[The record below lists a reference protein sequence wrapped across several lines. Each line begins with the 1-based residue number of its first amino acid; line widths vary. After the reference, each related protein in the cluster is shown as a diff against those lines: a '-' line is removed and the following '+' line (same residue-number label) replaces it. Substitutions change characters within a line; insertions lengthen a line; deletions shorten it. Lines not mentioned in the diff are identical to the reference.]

1 MRATTKE
8 TQAHTRQQR
17 KPVRTNSHQR
27 KDNENRRKAS
37 REIASA
43 KGADYHQLVARATN
57 DAIRDWDLT
66 ADALTWRQG
75 LSSLLGYSPGESEPT
90 IAFWRQRI
98 HCDDSAR
105 VAASIREAIK
115 SKADHWSGEYR
126 FRHANGD
133 YLPLL
138 ERALI
143 VRDKAGRAVRFVG
156 TLMDVSARKQLQEKF
171 SHSQKMEA
179 FGQLA
184 GGVAHDFNNFL
195 TAILGYSDLLV
206 AEVEGRGT
214 GAKYLSEIRSA
225 AGRAASLTKQLLTF
239 SRREPLEPRVL
250 EVHKLIHNLERSI
263 LRLLGE
269 NISVLCDLMPQK
281 KYIKVDPDQF
291 TQIIINLAVNARDAM
306 PAGGTLLLKTE
317 TVCANGKAPPEMPPG
332 KYIGISITDN
342 GMGMSDA
349 VKEHL
354 FEPFFTTKD
363 DRHASGLGLATCYGI
378 VRQSGGRITVESE
391 VAKGT
396 AVHIYLPEVEAP
408 PTAAYRKRSKLP
420 PGNET
425 ILVVE
430 DDISVR
436 HVAVRT
442 LRMLG
447 YNVLEAF
454 RADEAKRLI
463 KNNAINLVVSDI
475 VLPDMSGCDFADW
488 MRLHCPSTQILL
500 TSGYLPE
507 TTVGRPSIDLPFL
520 SKPFDPQQLAE
531 TVRASLDSLIVS

>member
-1 MRATTKE
+1 MRATTSSHI
-8 TQAHTRQQR
+8 QTRQQP
-17 KPVRTNSHQR
+17 KAAKKNSRQR
-27 KDNENRRKAS
+27 KNNENHHKTPRKTA
-37 REIASA
+37 RA
-43 KGADYHQLVARATN
+43 KDADYHELVARATK
-57 DAIRDWDLT
+57 DAVRDWDL
-66 ADALTWRQG
+66 ASGELTWPQG
-75 LSSLLGYSPGESEPT
+75 LDTLLGYSPGESDQT
-90 IAFWRQRI
+90 IAFWQRRI
-98 HCDDSAR
+98 HGADRSR
-105 VAASIREAIK
+105 TAASIRDAIK
-115 SKADHWSGEYR
+115 SKAEYWSGEYR
-126 FRHANGD
+126 FRHAKGH
-133 YLPLL
+133 YLQLL

-143 VRDKAGRAVRFVG
+143 VRDINGRPVRFIG
-156 TLMDVSARKQLQEKF
+156 ALMDVTARKQLHDQL

-250 EVHKLIHNLERSI
+250 EVNNLIHDLERSM

-269 NISVLCDLMPQK
+269 NISVLCELMPEK
-281 KYIKVDPDQF
+281 KHIKVDPDQF

-306 PAGGTLLLKTE
+306 PAGGTLVLKTE
-317 TVCANGKAPPEMPPG
+317 AISTNGKASAELPSG
-332 KYIGISITDN
+332 KYIGISVIDN
-342 GMGMSDA
+342 GMGMTDD

-363 DRHASGLGLATCYGI
+363 DRHRSGLGLATCYGI
-378 VRQSGGRITVESE
+378 VRQSGGHIIVETQLG
-391 VAKGT
+391 KGT
-396 AVHIYLPEVEAP
+396 AVHIYLPEVVAP
-408 PTAAYRKRSKLP
+408 PPTPYRKRPKLP
-420 PGNET
+420 SGTET

-454 RADEAKRLI
+454 RADEAKRLLQC
-463 KNNAINLVVSDI
+463 NVVNLLVSDV

-488 MRLHCPSTQILL
+488 TRTNSPSTQILL

-507 TTVGRPSIDLPFL
+507 ITLDTPASDLPFL
-520 SKPFDPQQLAE
+520 SKPFDPEQLAE
-531 TVRASLDSLIVS
+531 TVRASLDGVVVS

>member
-1 MRATTKE
+1 MRATKE
-8 TQAHTRQQR
+8 TQVHTRQQR
-17 KPVRTNSHQR
+17 KPARTNSHQR
-27 KDNENRRKAS
+27 ENNENRRKTS
-37 REIASA
+37 RKIPSPE
-43 KGADYHQLVARATN
+43 GADYHQLVARATN

-75 LSSLLGYSPGESEPT
+75 LKSLLGYSPDESDST

-98 HCDDSAR
+98 HRDDCAR
-105 VAASIREAIK
+105 VAVSIREAIK

-126 FRHANGD
+126 FRHANGH

-143 VRDKAGRAVRFVG
+143 MRDKNGRAVRFLG
-156 TLMDVSARKQLQEKF
+156 SLMDVSARKQLQEKF

-214 GAKYLSEIRSA
+214 GARYLSEIRSA

-239 SRREPLEPRVL
+239 SRRQPLEPRVL
-250 EVHKLIHNLERSI
+250 EVNKLIHNLERSI

-269 NISVLCDLMPQK
+269 NISVLCDLIPEK
-281 KYIKVDPDQF
+281 KHIKVDPDQF

-306 PAGGTLLLKTE
+306 PVGGTLLLKTE
-317 TVCANGKAPPEMPPG
+317 TIFSNGKSPPEMSPG

-342 GMGMSDA
+342 GVGMSDE

-354 FEPFFTTKD
+354 FEPFFTTKG

-378 VRQSGGRITVESE
+378 VRQSGGCITVESE
-391 VAKGT
+391 LAKGT
-396 AVHIYLPEVEAP
+396 AVHIYLPEAEAP
-408 PTAAYRKRSKLP
+408 PAAAYRKRPKLP

-463 KNNAINLVVSDI
+463 KNNAVNLVLSDV

-488 MRLHCPSTQILL
+488 MRLNCPSTQVLL

-507 TTVGRPSIDLPFL
+507 TTIGRPSIDLPFL

-531 TVRASLDSLIVS
+531 TVRASLDALIVS

>member
-1 MRATTKE
+1 MRATTASHI
-8 TQAHTRQQR
+8 QTRQR
-17 KPVRTNSHQR
+17 KPKISRQQKNNENQR
-27 KDNENRRKAS
+27 KTPRKTAS
-37 REIASA
+37 TQD
-43 KGADYHQLVARATN
+43 ADYHQLVARATN
-57 DAIRDWDLT
+57 DAVRDWNLANGDLT
-66 ADALTWRQG
+66 WPQG
-75 LSSLLGYSPGESEPT
+75 LDTLLGYSPGRSDRT
-90 IAFWRQRI
+90 IAFWQRQVHGSDR
-98 HCDDSAR
+98 SR
-105 VAASIREAIK
+105 TAASIRNAIK
-115 SKADHWSGEYR
+115 SKAGYWSGEYR
-126 FRHANGD
+126 FRHAKGH
-133 YLPLL
+133 YLQLL

-143 VRDKAGRAVRFVG
+143 VRDSNGHPVRFIGV
-156 TLMDVSARKQLQEKF
+156 LMDVTARKQLHDQL

-250 EVHKLIHNLERSI
+250 EVNKLVHDLERSM

-269 NISVLCDLMPQK
+269 NISVLCELMPEK
-281 KYIKVDPDQF
+281 KHIKVDPDQF
-291 TQIIINLAVNARDAM
+291 SQIIINLAVNARDAM
-306 PAGGTLLLKTE
+306 PAGGTLVLKTKAIS
-317 TVCANGKAPPEMPPG
+317 TNGKSPAELPPG
-332 KYIGISITDN
+332 KYVSISVIDN
-342 GMGMSDA
+342 GMGMTDE

-363 DRHASGLGLATCYGI
+363 DRHGSGLGLATCYGI
-378 VRQSGGRITVESE
+378 VRQSGGHIIVESE
-391 VAKGT
+391 LGKGT
-396 AVHIYLPEVEAP
+396 AVHIYLPEVVAP
-408 PTAAYRKRSKLP
+408 PPAPYRKRPKLP
-420 PGNET
+420 SGTET

-463 KNNAINLVVSDI
+463 QCNIVNLVVSDV
-475 VLPDMSGCDFADW
+475 VLPDMSGCDFAHW
-488 MRLHCPSTQILL
+488 TRTNSPSTQILL

-507 TTVGRPSIDLPFL
+507 ITLDTPASDLPFL
-520 SKPFDPQQLAE
+520 SKPFDPEQLAE
-531 TVRASLDSLIVS
+531 SVRASLDGIVVS

>member
-1 MRATTKE
+1 MRATTASHI
-8 TQAHTRQQR
+8 QTRQQR
-17 KPVRTNSHQR
+17 KPKISRQR
-27 KDNENRRKAS
+27 KNNENQQKTPRKTAP
-37 REIASA
+37 A
-43 KGADYHQLVARATN
+43 KDADYHQLVARATR
-57 DAIRDWDLT
+57 DAVRDWNLASGDLI
-66 ADALTWRQG
+66 WPQG
-75 LSSLLGYSPGESEPT
+75 LDTLLGYSPDKSDQT
-90 IAFWRQRI
+90 IAFWQRQI
-98 HCDDSAR
+98 HGLDRSR
-105 VAASIREAIK
+105 TGGSIRDAIK
-115 SKADHWSGEYR
+115 SKAEYWSGEYR
-126 FRHANGD
+126 FRHARGH
-133 YLPLL
+133 YLQLL

-143 VRDKAGRAVRFVG
+143 VRDSNGHAVRFIGV
-156 TLMDVSARKQLQEKF
+156 LMDVTTRKQLHDQL

-250 EVHKLIHNLERSI
+250 EVNKLIHDLERSI

-269 NISVLCDLMPQK
+269 NISVLCELMPEK
-281 KYIKVDPDQF
+281 KHIKVDPDQF

-306 PAGGTLLLKTE
+306 PAGGTLVLKTE
-317 TVCANGKAPPEMPPG
+317 AISTDGKRPAELPPG
-332 KYIGISITDN
+332 KYVSISVIDN
-342 GMGMSDA
+342 GMGMADD

-363 DRHASGLGLATCYGI
+363 DRHGSGLGLATSYGI
-378 VRQSGGRITVESE
+378 VRQSGGHIIVESE
-391 VAKGT
+391 LGKGT
-396 AVHIYLPEVEAP
+396 AVHIYLPEVVAP
-408 PTAAYRKRSKLP
+408 PPAPYRKRPKLP
-420 PGNET
+420 SGTET

-463 KNNAINLVVSDI
+463 QCNIVNLVVSDV

-488 MRLHCPSTQILL
+488 TRNNSPSTQILL

-507 TTVGRPSIDLPFL
+507 ITLDTPASDLPFL
-520 SKPFDPQQLAE
+520 SKPFDPEQLAE
-531 TVRASLDSLIVS
+531 SVRASLDGVVVS

>member
-1 MRATTKE
+1 
-8 TQAHTRQQR
+8 
-17 KPVRTNSHQR
+17 
-27 KDNENRRKAS
+27 
-37 REIASA
+37 I
-43 KGADYHQLVARATN
+43 
-57 DAIRDWDLT
+57 
-66 ADALTWRQG
+66 
-75 LSSLLGYSPGESEPT
+75 
-90 IAFWRQRI
+90 
-98 HCDDSAR
+98 
-105 VAASIREAIK
+105 AASIRDAIK
-115 SKADHWSGEYR
+115 SKAEYWSGEYR
-126 FRHANGD
+126 FRHAKGH
-133 YLPLL
+133 YLQLL

-143 VRDKAGRAVRFVG
+143 VRDGSRRPVRFIGV
-156 TLMDVSARKQLQEKF
+156 LMDVTARKQLQDQL

-250 EVHKLIHNLERSI
+250 EVNKLIHDLERSM

-269 NISVLCDLMPQK
+269 NISVLCELMPGK
-281 KYIKVDPDQF
+281 KHIKVDPDQF

-306 PAGGTLLLKTE
+306 PAGGTLVLKTE
-317 TVCANGKAPPEMPPG
+317 AISTNGKSRAELPPG
-332 KYIGISITDN
+332 KYVSISVIDN
-342 GMGMSDA
+342 GMGMTDD
-349 VKEHL
+349 VKERL

-363 DRHASGLGLATCYGI
+363 DRHGSGLGLATCYGI
-378 VRQSGGRITVESE
+378 VRQSGGHIIIESE
-391 VAKGT
+391 LGKGT
-396 AVHIYLPEVEAP
+396 AVHIYLPEVVAP
-408 PTAAYRKRSKLP
+408 PPAPYRKRPKLP
-420 PGNET
+420 SGTET

-463 KNNAINLVVSDI
+463 QCNIVNLVVSDV

-488 MRLHCPSTQILL
+488 TRTNSPSTQILL

-507 TTVGRPSIDLPFL
+507 ITLDTPASDLPFL
-520 SKPFDPQQLAE
+520 SKPFDPEQLAE
-531 TVRASLDSLIVS
+531 TVRASLDGVVVS

>member
-1 MRATTKE
+1 MRATTATHIQK
-8 TQAHTRQQR
+8 RQQR
-17 KPVRTNSHQR
+17 ETGRKNSPR
-27 KDNENRRKAS
+27 KSNENQRQTSRKTAATKS
-37 REIASA
+37 
-43 KGADYHQLVARATN
+43 ADYYQLVARATK

-66 ADALTWRQG
+66 SGTLTWPQG
-75 LSSLLGYSPGESEPT
+75 LDSLLGYSPNGSGHT
-90 IAFWRQRI
+90 IAFWQQQIHHDDQSRI
-98 HCDDSAR
+98 
-105 VAASIREAIK
+105 AASIRETIK
-115 SKADHWSGEYR
+115 SKAEHWSGEYR
-126 FRHANGD
+126 FRHAKGH
-133 YLPLL
+133 YLQLL
-138 ERALI
+138 ERALL
-143 VRDKAGRAVRFVG
+143 VRDKNGRAVRFVG
-156 TLMDVSARKQLQEKF
+156 TLMDVTARKQLRDQL

-206 AEVEGRGT
+206 AEIQGRGT

-225 AGRAASLTKQLLTF
+225 AGRAASLTRQLLTF
-239 SRREPLEPRVL
+239 SRRQPLEPRIL
-250 EVHKLIHNLERSI
+250 EVNTLIHNLERSI

-269 NISVLCDLMPQK
+269 NISVLCELMPEK
-281 KYIKVDPDQF
+281 KHIKVDPDQF
-291 TQIIINLAVNARDAM
+291 TQIMINLAVNARDAM
-306 PAGGTLLLKTE
+306 PAGGTLVLKTE
-317 TVCANGKAPPEMPPG
+317 TISTNGKSLPELPSG
-332 KYIGISITDN
+332 KYVRISVIDN
-342 GMGMSDA
+342 GMGMSEE

-354 FEPFFTTKD
+354 FEPFFSTKG
-363 DRHASGLGLATCYGI
+363 DRHGSGLGLATCYGI
-378 VRQSGGRITVESE
+378 VRQSGGHITVESE
-391 VAKGT
+391 LAKGT
-396 AVHIYLPEVEAP
+396 AVHIYLPEVAAP
-408 PTAAYRKRSKLP
+408 PAAAYRKRPKLP
-420 PGNET
+420 SGTET

-463 KNNAINLVVSDI
+463 ECNVINLVVSDI

-488 MRLHCPSTQILL
+488 MRLNCPSTQILL

-507 TTVGRPSIDLPFL
+507 MTTIGTPSSDLPFL

-531 TVRASLDSLIVS
+531 TVRASLDAVVLT

>member
-1 MRATTKE
+1 MRATTE
-8 TQAHTRQQR
+8 SHIQTRQQP
-17 KPVRTNSHQR
+17 KPIKKISRQQKNNENQR
-27 KDNENRRKAS
+27 KTPGKATP
-37 REIASA
+37 A
-43 KGADYHQLVARATN
+43 KDADYRQLVARATN
-57 DAIRDWDLT
+57 DAVRDWDL
-66 ADALTWRQG
+66 ASGDLTWPQG
-75 LSSLLGYSPGESEPT
+75 LDTLLGYSTAKSDQT
-90 IAFWRQRI
+90 IAFWQRQI
-98 HCDDSAR
+98 HGSDRSR
-105 VAASIREAIK
+105 TAASIRDAIK
-115 SKADHWSGEYR
+115 SKADYWSGEYR
-126 FRHANGD
+126 FRHAKGH
-133 YLPLL
+133 YLQLL

-143 VRDKAGRAVRFVG
+143 VRDSTGRAVRFIG
-156 TLMDVSARKQLQEKF
+156 ALMDVTARKQLQDQL
-171 SHSQKMEA
+171 SQSQKMEA

-184 GGVAHDFNNFL
+184 GGIAHDFNNFL

-239 SRREPLEPRVL
+239 SRRQPLEPRVL
-250 EVHKLIHNLERSI
+250 EVNKVIHDLERSV

-269 NISVLCDLMPQK
+269 NISVLCELMPGK
-281 KYIKVDPDQF
+281 KHIKVDPDQF

-306 PAGGTLLLKTE
+306 PAGGTLVLKTE
-317 TVCANGKAPPEMPPG
+317 AISGDGNSPVELPRG
-332 KYIGISITDN
+332 KYVGISVIDN
-342 GMGMSDA
+342 GMGMTDE

-354 FEPFFTTKD
+354 FEPFFTTKE
-363 DRHASGLGLATCYGI
+363 DRHGSGLGLATCYGI
-378 VRQSGGRITVESE
+378 IRQSGGHIIIESE
-391 VAKGT
+391 LGKGT
-396 AVHIYLPEVEAP
+396 AVHIYLPEVVAP
-408 PTAAYRKRSKLP
+408 PPAPYRKRPKLP
-420 PGNET
+420 SGTET

-463 KNNAINLVVSDI
+463 QCNVVNLVVSDV

-488 MRLHCPSTQILL
+488 TRNNSPSTQILL

-507 TTVGRPSIDLPFL
+507 ITLHTPASDMPFL
-520 SKPFDPQQLAE
+520 SKPFDPEQLAE
-531 TVRASLDSLIVS
+531 TVRASLDGVIVR

>member
-1 MRATTKE
+1 MRATTATH
-8 TQAHTRQQR
+8 TQTRQKPKPTR
-17 KPVRTNSHQR
+17 KNSR
-27 KDNENRRKAS
+27 EGKSNENQRQASRKA
-37 REIASA
+37 APAKSA
-43 KGADYHQLVARATN
+43 DHYQLVARATN
-57 DAIRDWDLT
+57 DAVRDWDLT
-66 ADALTWRQG
+66 TDTLIWPQG
-75 LSSLLGYSPGESEPT
+75 FDTLLGYPPSKSEKT
-90 IAFWRQRI
+90 IGFWQQQVHVADRSRT
-98 HCDDSAR
+98 
-105 VAASIREAIK
+105 AASIRKAIE
-115 SKADHWSGEYR
+115 SAAEYWSGEYR
-126 FRHANGD
+126 FRHAKGH
-133 YLPLL
+133 YLQLL

-143 VRDKAGRAVRFVG
+143 VRDEKGRAVRFVG
-156 TLMDVSARKQLQEKF
+156 VLMDVTARKQLHGHL

-206 AEVEGRGT
+206 AEVEGRGS

-225 AGRAASLTKQLLTF
+225 AGRAASLTRQLLTF

-250 EVHKLIHNLERSI
+250 EVNKLIHDLERSM

-269 NISVLCDLMPQK
+269 NISVICELMPDK
-281 KYIKVDPDQF
+281 KHIKVHPDQF

-306 PAGGTLLLKTE
+306 PAGGTLVLKTE
-317 TVCANGKAPPEMPPG
+317 AISENGKSPSELPTG
-332 KYIGISITDN
+332 KYVGISMIDN
-342 GMGMSDA
+342 GMGMSDE
-349 VKEHL
+349 VKAHL

-363 DRHASGLGLATCYGI
+363 DRHGSGLGLATCYGI
-378 VRQSGGRITVESE
+378 VRQSGGHILVESE
-391 VAKGT
+391 LAKGT
-396 AVHIYLPEVEAP
+396 AVHIYLPEVAAP
-408 PTAAYRKRSKLP
+408 PQALYRKRPKLP
-420 PGNET
+420 IGTET

-463 KNNAINLVVSDI
+463 QTNIVHLLVSDV

-488 MRLHCPSTQILL
+488 TRTNSPDTQILL

-507 TTVGRPSIDLPFL
+507 LTLGPASDLPFL
-520 SKPFDPQQLAE
+520 SKPFDLEQLAE
-531 TVRASLDSLIVS
+531 TVRASLDGVVVS

>member
-1 MRATTKE
+1 MRATTE
-8 TQAHTRQQR
+8 SHIQTRQQR
-17 KPVRTNSHQR
+17 NPKISCQPKN
-27 KDNENRRKAS
+27 NENQQKTPRKT
-37 REIASA
+37 ASA
-43 KGADYHQLVARATN
+43 KDADYHQLVARATK
-57 DAIRDWDLT
+57 DAVRDWNLASDDLT
-66 ADALTWRQG
+66 WPQG
-75 LSSLLGYSPGESEPT
+75 LDTLLGYSPGKLDQT
-90 IAFWRQRI
+90 IAFWQR
-98 HCDDSAR
+98 HVHGSDRSR
-105 VAASIREAIK
+105 TAASIRDVIK
-115 SKADHWSGEYR
+115 SKGEYWSGEYR
-126 FRHANGD
+126 FRHAKGH
-133 YLPLL
+133 YVQLL

-143 VRDKAGRAVRFVG
+143 VRDSNGHPVRFIGV
-156 TLMDVSARKQLQEKF
+156 LMDVTARKQLHDQL

-250 EVHKLIHNLERSI
+250 NVNKLIHDLERSM

-269 NISVLCDLMPQK
+269 NISVLCELMPEK
-281 KYIKVDPDQF
+281 KHIKVDPDQF

-306 PAGGTLLLKTE
+306 PAGGTLVLKTE
-317 TVCANGKAPPEMPPG
+317 AISSNGKSPAELPRG
-332 KYIGISITDN
+332 KYVSVSVIDN
-342 GMGMSDA
+342 GMGMTDDA
-349 VKEHL
+349 KEHL
-354 FEPFFTTKD
+354 FEPFFTTKE
-363 DRHASGLGLATCYGI
+363 DRHGSGLGLATCYGI
-378 VRQSGGRITVESE
+378 VRQSGGHIIVESE
-391 VAKGT
+391 LGKGT
-396 AVHIYLPEVEAP
+396 AVHIYLPEVVAP
-408 PTAAYRKRSKLP
+408 PPAPYRKRPKLP
-420 PGNET
+420 SGNET

-463 KNNAINLVVSDI
+463 ECNIVNLVVSDV
-475 VLPDMSGCDFADW
+475 VLPDMSGCDFAHW
-488 MRLHCPSTQILL
+488 TRTNSPSTQILL

-507 TTVGRPSIDLPFL
+507 ITLDTPASDLPFL
-520 SKPFDPQQLAE
+520 SKPFDPEQLAE
-531 TVRASLDSLIVS
+531 RVRASLDGVVIS

>member
-1 MRATTKE
+1 MRATT
-8 TQAHTRQQR
+8 ASHILTRQQVKPTKNISR
-17 KPVRTNSHQR
+17 KRQTNENQR
-27 KDNENRRKAS
+27 KTSRKTAP
-37 REIASA
+37 A
-43 KGADYHQLVARATN
+43 KGADYRQLVARATK
-57 DAIRDWDLT
+57 DAVRDWDL
-66 ADALTWRQG
+66 ASGSLAWPQG
-75 LSSLLGYSPGESEPT
+75 LDTLLGYSRAKCDQT
-90 IAFWRQRI
+90 IAFWQRQIHGADRSRI
-98 HCDDSAR
+98 
-105 VAASIREAIK
+105 AASIRDAIK
-115 SKADHWSGEYR
+115 SKAEHWSGEYR
-126 FRHANGD
+126 FRHAKGH
-133 YLPLL
+133 YLQLL

-143 VRDKAGRAVRFVG
+143 VLDDNGRPLRFVG
-156 TLMDVSARKQLQEKF
+156 VLMDVTARKQLHDQL

-250 EVHKLIHNLERSI
+250 EVNKVIHDLERSM

-269 NISVLCDLMPQK
+269 NISVLCELMPEK
-281 KYIKVDPDQF
+281 KHIKVDPDQF

-306 PAGGTLLLKTE
+306 PAGGTLVLKTE
-317 TVCANGKAPPEMPPG
+317 PVSTHGKLPAELPPG
-332 KYIGISITDN
+332 KYVRISVVDN
-342 GMGMSDA
+342 GMGMSDD
-349 VKEHL
+349 VKDHL

-363 DRHASGLGLATCYGI
+363 PRYGSGLGLATCYGI
-378 VRQSGGRITVESE
+378 VRQSGGHIIVDSE
-391 VAKGT
+391 LGKGT
-396 AVHIYLPEVEAP
+396 AVRIFLPEVVAP
-408 PTAAYRKRSKLP
+408 PPVVYRKRPKLP
-420 PGNET
+420 SGNET

-442 LRMLG
+442 LRLLG

-463 KNNAINLVVSDI
+463 ECNVVNLLLTDV

-488 MRLHCPSTQILL
+488 TRANSPATQILL

-507 TTVGRPSIDLPFL
+507 ITLNSPGSGLPFL
-520 SKPFDPQQLAE
+520 SKPFDPEQLAE
-531 TVRASLDSLIVS
+531 TVRASLDGIVVG

>member
-1 MRATTKE
+1 MRATTASHI
-8 TQAHTRQQR
+8 QTRQR
-17 KPVRTNSHQR
+17 KPKISPQQKNNENQR
-27 KDNENRRKAS
+27 KTPRKTAS
-37 REIASA
+37 TQD
-43 KGADYHQLVARATN
+43 ADYHQLVARATN
-57 DAIRDWDLT
+57 DAVRDWNLANGDLT
-66 ADALTWRQG
+66 WPQG
-75 LSSLLGYSPGESEPT
+75 LDTLLGYSPGKSDQT
-90 IAFWRQRI
+90 IAFWQRQI
-98 HCDDSAR
+98 HGADRSR
-105 VAASIREAIK
+105 TAASIREAIK
-115 SKADHWSGEYR
+115 SKAEYWSGEYR
-126 FRHANGD
+126 FRHAKGH
-133 YLPLL
+133 YLQLM

-143 VRDKAGRAVRFVG
+143 IRDRSGRAVRFIGV
-156 TLMDVSARKQLQEKF
+156 LMDVTAHKQLHDQL

-250 EVHKLIHNLERSI
+250 NVNKLIHDLERSM
-263 LRLLGE
+263 L
-269 NISVLCDLMPQK
+269 V
-281 KYIKVDPDQF
+281 
-291 TQIIINLAVNARDAM
+291 
-306 PAGGTLLLKTE
+306 LKTE
-317 TVCANGKAPPEMPPG
+317 PISSNGKSRVELPPG
-332 KYIGISITDN
+332 KYVSISVIDN
-342 GMGMSDA
+342 GMGMTDD

-363 DRHASGLGLATCYGI
+363 DRHGSGLGLATCYGI
-378 VRQSGGRITVESE
+378 VRQSGGHIIVESE
-391 VAKGT
+391 LGKGT
-396 AVHIYLPEVEAP
+396 AVYIYLPEVVAP
-408 PTAAYRKRSKLP
+408 PPAPYRKRPKLP
-420 PGNET
+420 SGTET

-463 KNNAINLVVSDI
+463 QCNIVNLVVSDV

-488 MRLHCPSTQILL
+488 TRNNSPSTQILL

-507 TTVGRPSIDLPFL
+507 ITLDTPASDLPFL
-520 SKPFDPQQLAE
+520 SKPFDPEQLAE
-531 TVRASLDSLIVS
+531 SVRASLDGVVVS

>member
-1 MRATTKE
+1 MRATTASHI
-8 TQAHTRQQR
+8 QTRQQP
-17 KPVRTNSHQR
+17 KPAKKNSRQR
-27 KDNENRRKAS
+27 KNNENQRKTS
-37 REIASA
+37 RKTAPA
-43 KGADYHQLVARATN
+43 KDANYHQLVARATK
-57 DAIRDWDLT
+57 DAVRDWNL
-66 ADALTWRQG
+66 ASGELIWPQG
-75 LSSLLGYSPGESEPT
+75 LDTLLGYCPGKSDQT
-90 IAFWRQRI
+90 IAFWQREI
-98 HCDDSAR
+98 HGEDRSR
-105 VAASIREAIK
+105 TAASIRDAIK
-115 SKADHWSGEYR
+115 SKAEYWSGEYR
-126 FRHANGD
+126 FRHAKGH
-133 YLPLL
+133 YLQLL

-143 VRDKAGRAVRFVG
+143 VRDGDGRAVRFVG
-156 TLMDVSARKQLQEKF
+156 VLMDVTARKQLHDQL

-250 EVHKLIHNLERSI
+250 EVNKLIHDLERSM

-269 NISVLCDLMPQK
+269 NISVLCELMPGK
-281 KYIKVDPDQF
+281 KHIKVDPDQF

-306 PAGGTLLLKTE
+306 PAGGTLVLKTE
-317 TVCANGKAPPEMPPG
+317 VISTNGKSPAELPPG
-332 KYIGISITDN
+332 EYICISIVDN
-342 GMGMSDA
+342 GMGMTDD

-363 DRHASGLGLATCYGI
+363 DRHRSGLGLATCYGI
-378 VRQSGGRITVESE
+378 VRQSGGHIIVESE
-391 VAKGT
+391 LGKGT
-396 AVHIYLPEVEAP
+396 AVHIYLPEVDAP
-408 PTAAYRKRSKLP
+408 PPAPYRKRSKLP
-420 PGNET
+420 SGNET

-436 HVAVRT
+436 HVTVRT

-463 KNNAINLVVSDI
+463 ECNIVNLVVSDV

-488 MRLHCPSTQILL
+488 TRTNSPSTQILL

-507 TTVGRPSIDLPFL
+507 ITLDTPASDLPFL
-520 SKPFDPQQLAE
+520 SKPFDPEQLAE
-531 TVRASLDSLIVS
+531 RVRATLDGVVVG

>member
-1 MRATTKE
+1 MRATTA
-8 TQAHTRQQR
+8 THIQTRRQQKAAR
-17 KPVRTNSHQR
+17 KNSHLCNS
-27 KDNENRRKAS
+27 NENQRQTSRKTAATKS
-37 REIASA
+37 P
-43 KGADYHQLVARATN
+43 DHYQLVARATK

-66 ADALTWRQG
+66 SGALTWPQG
-75 LSSLLGYSPGESEPT
+75 LHPLLGYSPSPPRQT
-90 IAFWRQRI
+90 IAFWQHQIHRDDRSRI
-98 HCDDSAR
+98 
-105 VAASIREAIK
+105 AASIREAIK
-115 SKADHWSGEYR
+115 SKAEHWSGEYR
-126 FRHANGD
+126 FRHAKGH
-133 YLPLL
+133 YLLLL
-138 ERALI
+138 ERALFL
-143 VRDKAGRAVRFVG
+143 RDKNGRAVRFVG
-156 TLMDVSARKQLQEKF
+156 TLMDVTGRKQLRDQL

-206 AEVEGRGT
+206 AEIPGRGT

-225 AGRAASLTKQLLTF
+225 AGRAASLTRQLLTF
-239 SRREPLEPRVL
+239 SRRQPLEPRVL
-250 EVHKLIHNLERSI
+250 EVNTLIHNLERSV

-269 NISVLCDLMPQK
+269 NISVLCELMTEK
-281 KYIKVDPDQF
+281 RHIKVDPDQF

-306 PAGGTLLLKTE
+306 PAGGTLVLKTE
-317 TVCANGKAPPEMPPG
+317 TISTNGKSPSELPAG
-332 KYIGISITDN
+332 KYVRISVIDN
-342 GMGMSDA
+342 GMGMSQE

-363 DRHASGLGLATCYGI
+363 DRHGSGLGLATCYGI
-378 VRQSGGRITVESE
+378 VGQSGGHITVESE
-391 VAKGT
+391 LAKGT
-396 AVHIYLPEVEAP
+396 AVRIDLPEVAAP
-408 PTAAYRKRSKLP
+408 PTAAYRKRPKLP
-420 PGNET
+420 NGTET

-436 HVAVRT
+436 HVTVRT
-442 LRMLG
+442 LRLLG

-463 KNNAINLVVSDI
+463 ENTAINLVVSDI

-488 MRLHCPSTQILL
+488 MRINSPSTQILL

-507 TTVGRPSIDLPFL
+507 MTTIGTPSSDLPFL

-531 TVRASLDSLIVS
+531 TVRASLDAVVLT

>member
-1 MRATTKE
+1 MRATTASHI
-8 TQAHTRQQR
+8 QTRQQR
-17 KPVRTNSHQR
+17 KPKISRQR
-27 KDNENRRKAS
+27 KNNEDQQKTPRKTAP
-37 REIASA
+37 A
-43 KGADYHQLVARATN
+43 KDADYRQLVARATK
-57 DAIRDWDLT
+57 DAVRDWNL
-66 ADALTWRQG
+66 ANDALTWPQG
-75 LSSLLGYSPGESEPT
+75 LDTLLGYSPGKSDQT
-90 IAFWRQRI
+90 IAFWQRQI
-98 HCDDSAR
+98 HGSDRSR
-105 VAASIREAIK
+105 TAAFIRDAIK
-115 SKADHWSGEYR
+115 SKAEYWSGEYR
-126 FRHANGD
+126 FRHAKGH
-133 YLPLL
+133 YLQVL

-143 VRDKAGRAVRFVG
+143 VRDSNGQAVRLIGV
-156 TLMDVSARKQLQEKF
+156 LMDVTARKQLHDQL

-206 AEVEGRGT
+206 AEVDGRGT

-250 EVHKLIHNLERSI
+250 NVNKLIHDLERSM

-269 NISVLCDLMPQK
+269 NISVLCELMPEK
-281 KYIKVDPDQF
+281 KHIKVDPDQF

-306 PAGGTLLLKTE
+306 PAGGTLVLKTE
-317 TVCANGKAPPEMPPG
+317 AISTNGKSPAELPRG
-332 KYIGISITDN
+332 KYVSISVIDN
-342 GMGMSDA
+342 GMGMSDE

-354 FEPFFTTKD
+354 FEPFFTTKE
-363 DRHASGLGLATCYGI
+363 DRHGSGLGLATCYGI
-378 VRQSGGRITVESE
+378 VRQSGGHLIVESE
-391 VAKGT
+391 LGKGT
-396 AVHIYLPEVEAP
+396 AVHIYLPEVVAP
-408 PTAAYRKRSKLP
+408 PPAPYRKRPKLP
-420 PGNET
+420 SGNET

-463 KNNAINLVVSDI
+463 ECNIVNLVVSDV
-475 VLPDMSGCDFADW
+475 VLPDMSGCDFAHW
-488 MRLHCPSTQILL
+488 TRTNSPSTQILL

-507 TTVGRPSIDLPFL
+507 ITLDTPASDLPFL
-520 SKPFDPQQLAE
+520 SKPFDPEQLAE
-531 TVRASLDSLIVS
+531 RVRASLDGVVIS

>member
-1 MRATTKE
+1 MRATTASHI
-8 TQAHTRQQR
+8 QTRQQR
-17 KPVRTNSHQR
+17 KPAKKISHQR
-27 KDNENRRKAS
+27 KNNENQRKTP
-37 REIASA
+37 RETAPPQDA
-43 KGADYHQLVARATN
+43 NYHQLVARATN
-57 DAIRDWDLT
+57 DAVRDWNLT
-66 ADALTWRQG
+66 SGELTWPQG
-75 LSSLLGYSPGESEPT
+75 LDTLLGYSPGKSDQT
-90 IAFWRQRI
+90 IAFWQRQIQGKDRSRI
-98 HCDDSAR
+98 AG
-105 VAASIREAIK
+105 SIRDAIK
-115 SKADHWSGEYR
+115 SKAEYWSGEYR
-126 FRHANGD
+126 FRHAKGH
-133 YLPLL
+133 YLQLL

-143 VRDKAGRAVRFVG
+143 VRDSNGRPVRFIGV
-156 TLMDVSARKQLQEKF
+156 LMDVTARKQLHDQL

-250 EVHKLIHNLERSI
+250 EVNKVIHDLECSM

-269 NISVLCDLMPQK
+269 NISVLCELMPEK
-281 KYIKVDPDQF
+281 KHIKVDPDQF

-306 PAGGTLLLKTE
+306 PAGGTLVLKTE
-317 TVCANGKAPPEMPPG
+317 AVSTNGKSPAELPPG
-332 KYIGISITDN
+332 KYVSISMIDN
-342 GMGMSDA
+342 GMGMTDD

-363 DRHASGLGLATCYGI
+363 DRHGSGLGLATCYGI
-378 VRQSGGRITVESE
+378 VRQSGGHIIVESE
-391 VAKGT
+391 LGKGT
-396 AVHIYLPEVEAP
+396 AVHIYLPEVGAP
-408 PTAAYRKRSKLP
+408 PPAPYRKRPKLP
-420 PGNET
+420 SGTET

-463 KNNAINLVVSDI
+463 QCNIVNLVVSDV

-488 MRLHCPSTQILL
+488 TRTNSPSTQILL

-507 TTVGRPSIDLPFL
+507 ITLDTPASDLPFL
-520 SKPFDPQQLAE
+520 SKPFDPEQLAE
-531 TVRASLDSLIVS
+531 TVRASLDGVVVS

>member
-1 MRATTKE
+1 MRATTATH
-8 TQAHTRQQR
+8 TQTRQKPKPTR
-17 KPVRTNSHQR
+17 KNSR
-27 KDNENRRKAS
+27 KRKSNENQRQAS
-37 REIASA
+37 REATPA
-43 KGADYHQLVARATN
+43 KTADHYQLVARATN

-66 ADALTWRQG
+66 TGALTWPQG
-75 LSSLLGYSPGESEPT
+75 LDTLLGHSSGKAAQT
-90 IAFWRQRI
+90 IAFWQQQI
-98 HCDDSAR
+98 HAADRSR
-105 VAASIREAIK
+105 TAASVRDAIE
-115 SKADHWSGEYR
+115 SAAEYWSGEYR
-126 FRHANGD
+126 FRHAKGH
-133 YLPLL
+133 YLQLL

-143 VRDKAGRAVRFVG
+143 VRDEKGRAVRFVG
-156 TLMDVSARKQLQEKF
+156 VLMDVTARKQLHDHL

-206 AEVEGRGT
+206 AEIEDRGT

-225 AGRAASLTKQLLTF
+225 AGRAASLTRQLLTF
-239 SRREPLEPRVL
+239 SRRQPLEPRVL
-250 EVHKLIHNLERSI
+250 EVNKLIHNLERSM

-269 NISVLCDLMPQK
+269 NISVLCELMPEK
-281 KYIKVDPDQF
+281 KHIKVNPDQF

-306 PAGGTLLLKTE
+306 PAGGTLVLKTE
-317 TVCANGKAPPEMPPG
+317 AISTNGQSPAELPPG
-332 KYIGISITDN
+332 KYISLSIIDN
-342 GMGMSDA
+342 GMGMSDD
-349 VKEHL
+349 VKAHL

-363 DRHASGLGLATCYGI
+363 DRHGSGLGLATCYGI
-378 VRQSGGRITVESE
+378 VRQSGGHITIESE
-391 VAKGT
+391 LAKGT
-396 AVHIYLPEVEAP
+396 AVRIYLPEVAAP
-408 PTAAYRKRSKLP
+408 PPADYRKRPKLP
-420 PGNET
+420 NGTET

-463 KNNAINLVVSDI
+463 ECNVINLVVSDI

-488 MRLHCPSTQILL
+488 MRTNSPSTQILL

-507 TTVGRPSIDLPFL
+507 MTTIGTPSSDLPFL

-531 TVRASLDSLIVS
+531 TVRASLDAVVLT

>member
-1 MRATTKE
+1 MRAITATHI
-8 TQAHTRQQR
+8 QTRRRREAARKNSPQR
-17 KPVRTNSHQR
+17 KT
-27 KDNENRRKAS
+27 NENQWQTSRKTA
-37 REIASA
+37 ATQSA
-43 KGADYHQLVARATN
+43 DHYQLVARATK

-66 ADALTWRQG
+66 SSALTWPQG
-75 LSSLLGYSPGESEPT
+75 LDSLLGYSESGSGQT
-90 IAFWRQRI
+90 IAFWQQQIHRDDRSRI
-98 HCDDSAR
+98 
-105 VAASIREAIK
+105 AASIREAIK
-115 SKADHWSGEYR
+115 SKAEHWSGEYR
-126 FRHANGD
+126 FRHAKGH
-133 YLPLL
+133 YLQLL
-138 ERALI
+138 ERALL
-143 VRDKAGRAVRFVG
+143 VRDKNGRAVRFVG
-156 TLMDVSARKQLQEKF
+156 TLMDVTARKQLRDQL

-206 AEVEGRGT
+206 AEIQGRGT

-225 AGRAASLTKQLLTF
+225 AGRAASLTRQLLTF
-239 SRREPLEPRVL
+239 SRRQPLEPRIL
-250 EVHKLIHNLERSI
+250 EVNTLIHNLERSI

-269 NISVLCDLMPQK
+269 NISVLCELMPEK
-281 KYIKVDPDQF
+281 KHIKVDPDQF

-306 PAGGTLLLKTE
+306 PAGGTLVLKTE
-317 TVCANGKAPPEMPPG
+317 TISTNGKSPALPSG
-332 KYIGISITDN
+332 KYIRISVIDN
-342 GMGMSDA
+342 GMGMSEE

-354 FEPFFTTKD
+354 FEPFFSTKD
-363 DRHASGLGLATCYGI
+363 DRHGSGLGLATCYGI
-378 VRQSGGRITVESE
+378 VGQSGGHITVESE
-391 VAKGT
+391 LAKGT
-396 AVHIYLPEVEAP
+396 AVHIYLPEVAAP
-408 PTAAYRKRSKLP
+408 PAFAYRKRPKLP
-420 PGNET
+420 SGTET

-463 KNNAINLVVSDI
+463 ENTVINLVVSDI

-488 MRLHCPSTQILL
+488 TRRNSPSTQILL

-507 TTVGRPSIDLPFL
+507 MTTIGTPSSDLPFL

-531 TVRASLDSLIVS
+531 TVRASLDAFVLT